1 CRQADVLTAGDEVV
15 LETRHFHE
23 SDGTTTSG
31 RPKES
36 AEDYRYFPEPDL
48 APVEPTEEL
57 IEEIR
62 ATLPELPWV
71 RRARVQ
77 ADWGVSD
84 EEMRDLVN
92 AGALDL
98 ILATVDAGAPAAE
111 ARSWWVSYLTQQSNK
126 RGVALTELEI
136 SPVQLARVIE
146 LVAEGKLT
154 NKLGR
159 QVVDAV
165 LDGEGEPDQ
174 IVADKGLEVVRDDS
188 ALQKA
193 VDDALAAQPDIA
205 EKIRSGKVQAAGAI
219 VGAVMKATRGQAD
232 PARVKEL
239 VIAACN

>member
-1 CRQADVLTAGDEVV
+1 ME
-15 LETRHFHE
+15 
-23 SDGTTTSG
+23 
-31 RPKES
+31 PS
-36 AEDYRYFPEPDL
+36 AEL
-48 APVEPTEEL
+48 VEQ
-57 IEEIR
+57 IR

-77 ADWGVSD
+77 EQWGVSD

-98 ILATVDAGAPAAE
+98 ILATVDAGASPTE
-111 ARSWWVSYLTQQSNK
+111 ARSWWVSYLTQQANK
-126 RGVALTELEI
+126 REVELVALSIT
-136 SPVQLARVIE
+136 PAQVARVIE

-154 NKLGR
+154 NKLAR

-165 LDGEGEPDQ
+165 VDGEGEPDQ
-174 IVADKGLEVVRDDS
+174 VVADKGLEVVRDDS

-205 EKIRSGKVQAAGAI
+205 DKIRSGKVQAAGAI

-239 VIAACN
+239 VIAACS